1 MLKREVDSGA
11 IRETTLWC
19 FNSIIEAA
27 FLLVKQEQ
35 LFVEDTAEEL
45 DHTVP
50 AGLYGEQQ
58 EFRIR
63 DSMKDIMK
71 VKKQNI
77 LRALTQLGHARV
89 LLVQSMPK
97 AGDQVKDVAQD
108 TPIWSKYAD
117 LMNTILG
124 QGGAIKH
131 YGYNSSI

>member
-1 MLKREVDSGA
+1 M
-11 IRETTLWC
+11 
-19 FNSIIEAA
+19 
-27 FLLVKQEQ
+27 KQEQ